1 MNMVRESREENPCY
15 EIGAS
20 SILGG
25 RKYQQD
31 YGYYYTDN
39 SQILGIVCDGMGG
52 LQGGERASQ
61 TAVETMVREFF
72 QAKDIV
78 SAPDFLLQAAERMNR
93 AVLDLKD
100 DRGKGLDAGT
110 TLVASYFTENKMY
123 WVSVGDSRIW
133 LLRGEKLQAITREHN
148 YEAVLNMQLE
158 QGMIDADFYEKEMSS
173 ARVDAL
179 TSFLGME
186 RIKYVDVNKKPIELQ
201 PGDIVALCSD
211 GVYKSLTD
219 SQVYA
224 LIRDTDIDMEIAAD
238 CVTEMALRYGG
249 RKQDNTTII
258 LIKYLGNEGDPE

>member
-1 MNMVRESREENPCY
+1 M
-15 EIGAS
+15 
-20 SILGG
+20 
-25 RKYQQD
+25 
-31 YGYYYTDN
+31 
-39 SQILGIVCDGMGG
+39 
-52 LQGGERASQ
+52 
-61 TAVETMVREFF
+61 
-72 QAKDIV
+72 
-78 SAPDFLLQAAERMNR
+78 
-93 AVLDLKD
+93 
-100 DRGKGLDAGT
+100 
-110 TLVASYFTENKMY
+110 ASYFTENKMY